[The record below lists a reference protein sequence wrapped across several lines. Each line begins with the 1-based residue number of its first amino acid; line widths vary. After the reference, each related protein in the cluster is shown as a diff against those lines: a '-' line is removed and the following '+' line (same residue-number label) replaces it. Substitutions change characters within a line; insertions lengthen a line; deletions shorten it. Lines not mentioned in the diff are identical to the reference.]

1 MSELEINVLLDKWQP
16 EPDSDSDSEE
26 DLEDD
31 YAMNWL
37 LHGIVYADARE
48 AAKLSEADEQ
58 AYQEILQDIKM
69 LFQEEE
75 VSFIWPE
82 TYWPK
87 TSLKPQ
93 CNLPCDESSEGDEDT
108 DEWNELNGWMEDEDF
123 NVGEAEWEVSSRA
136 RLWEERRLRY
146 AESLIQEQAE
156 SLIQEQAYQEI
167 LEDIKML
174 FQEEEV
180 PLGTAMPNWEPHPD
194 DPLRWSDLDESDDSD
209 EEDPWTSGAKAWAWA
224 RRNDAEN

>member
-82 TYWPK
+82 THWPK
-87 TSLKPQ
+87 TSLKAQ

-108 DEWNELNGWMEDEDF
+108 DEWNEWMDEWM
-123 NVGEAEWEVSSRA
+123 NEWMNIYFS
-136 RLWEERRLRY
+136 
-146 AESLIQEQAE
+146 
-156 SLIQEQAYQEI
+156 
-167 LEDIKML
+167 
-174 FQEEEV
+174 
-180 PLGTAMPNWEPHPD
+180 
-194 DPLRWSDLDESDDSD
+194 
-209 EEDPWTSGAKAWAWA
+209 
-224 RRNDAEN
+224 